1 MKSLIH
7 ELVFTDMLNNYVFL
21 KLVLINISMKI
32 INRRFLLSFAVFFF
46 CLCNGFSQKSKPNI
60 KVQLVSKHLN
70 ALASDKMQG
79 RKVGTEGIELA
90 ARYIEAEFSKI
101 GLNTFQGA
109 QNYRQSFF
117 KSGMKLS
124 NIIGVLEGNSKKEE
138 WVVVSAHY
146 DHLGILK
153 PVAGDSIAN
162 GADDDAS
169 GVTAVLALAHYWKK
183 KGGNS
188 RTIVF
193 IAFTGEEMGLWGSTY
208 FGTQIKPENCIA
220 GINIEMIG
228 KNAKYG
234 PKTAFLTGFER
245 SNFGEIIQK
254 NLKGSDFKLYPDPYK
269 NFNLFYRSDNA
280 SLAKLGVPAH
290 TFSTCPIDQDTYYHT
305 VDDEVET
312 LDMQTIANTI
322 SAIWLGTESII
333 NGKDTPTRLVKAEE

>member
-1 MKSLIH
+1 M
-7 ELVFTDMLNNYVFL
+7 VFTDMLNNYVFL
-21 KLVLINISMKI
+21 KLLVINISIKI
-32 INRRFLLSFAVFFF
+32 INMRFYLPLLVFLFCFF
-46 CLCNGFSQKSKPNI
+46 NGFSQKPTPNI
-60 KVQLVSKHLN
+60 EVQLVSKHIN
-70 ALASDKMQG
+70 TLASDNMEG

-90 ARYIEAEFSKI
+90 AQYIEAEFSKI
-101 GLNTFQGA
+101 GLTTFKGA
-109 QNYRQSFF
+109 DNYRQNFS

-153 PVAGDSIAN
+153 AVEGDSIAN

-169 GVTAVLALAHYWKK
+169 GVTAVLALANYWKK

-228 KNAKYG
+228 KDSKFG

-254 NLKGSDFKLYPDPYK
+254 NLKGNDFKLYPDPYK
-269 NFNLFYRSDNA
+269 NFNLFFRSDNA
-280 SLAKLGVPAH
+280 SLARLGVPAH
-290 TFSTCPIDQDTYYHT
+290 TFSTCPIDQDQYYHT
-305 VDDEVET
+305 VNDEVET
-312 LDMQTIANTI
+312 LDMQTITNTI
-322 SAIWLGTESII
+322 SAIALGTESII
-333 NGKDTPTRLVKAEE
+333 MGEDTPTRVTIKKE

>member
-1 MKSLIH
+1 MR
-7 ELVFTDMLNNYVFL
+7 FFL
-21 KLVLINISMKI
+21 SI
-32 INRRFLLSFAVFFF
+32 AVFFF
-46 CLCNGFSQKSKPNI
+46 SFCNCFSQKPKPNI
-60 KVQLVSKHLN
+60 KVQSVSKHIN

-90 ARYIEAEFSKI
+90 AQYIESEFSKI
-101 GLNTFQGA
+101 GLKTFQGA
-109 QNYRQSFF
+109 KDYRQRFS
-117 KSGMKLS
+117 KSEMKLA
-124 NIIGVLEGNSKKEE
+124 NIIGVLEGNSNKEE

-169 GVTAVLALAHYWKK
+169 GVAAVLALANYWKK

-208 FGTQIKPENCIA
+208 FGTQINPEKCIA

-228 KNAKYG
+228 KDSKFG

-245 SNFGEIIQK
+245 SDFGEIIRK
-254 NLKGSDFKLYPDPYK
+254 NLKGSDYKLYPDPYK

-290 TFSTCPIDQDTYYHT
+290 TFSTCPIDQDQYYHT
-305 VDDEVET
+305 VNDEVET
-312 LDMQTIANTI
+312 LNVQTIANTI
-322 SAIWLGTESII
+322 SAIALGTESII
-333 NGKDTPTRLVKAEE
+333 NGKDTPTRVAIIKE

>member
-1 MKSLIH
+1 
-7 ELVFTDMLNNYVFL
+7 MLNNYVFL
-21 KLVLINISMKI
+21 KILVINSSMKI
-32 INRRFLLSFAVFFF
+32 INMRFFLSIAVFFF
-46 CLCNGFSQKSKPNI
+46 SFCNCFSQKPKPII
-60 KVQLVSKHLN
+60 KVQSVSKHIN

-90 ARYIEAEFSKI
+90 AQYIEAEFSKI
-101 GLNTFQGA
+101 GLKTFQGA
-109 QNYRQSFF
+109 KDYRQRFS
-117 KSGMKLS
+117 KSEMKLA
-124 NIIGVLEGNSKKEE
+124 NIIGVLEGNSNKEE

-169 GVTAVLALAHYWKK
+169 GVTAVLALANYWKK

-208 FGTQIKPENCIA
+208 FGTQINPEKCIA

-228 KNAKYG
+228 KDSKFG

-245 SNFGEIIQK
+245 SDFGEIIRK
-254 NLKGSDFKLYPDPYK
+254 NLKGSDYKLYPDPYK

-290 TFSTCPIDQDTYYHT
+290 TFSTCPIDQDQYYHT
-305 VDDEVET
+305 VNDEVET
-312 LDMQTIANTI
+312 LNIQTIANTI
-322 SAIWLGTESII
+322 SAIALGTESII
-333 NGKDTPTRLVKAEE
+333 NGKDTPTRVAITKE